1 MQLSQTAQ
9 IGLQRMSIRGEWIK
23 HTTLHRKVTLNPFEE
38 FGVLAPA
45 NTAVRALRN
54 SLCGLCHS

>member
-38 FGVLAPA
+38 FGVLAPGTGQHRCTCA
-45 NTAVRALRN
+45 A
-54 SLCGLCHS
+54 